1 MTVRTVLERV
11 PDKIMMNRFVEH
23 VVNGPQTRCRSA
35 EQVGLQMSRERQ
47 GGECCGCGKLF
58 RVTGPAIAKLLIPSV
73 VLVLGTDSVSNPGA
87 SECRLPAMAK
97 IVRQSF
103 AKYFGASPCRHL

>member
-35 EQVGLQMSRERQ
+35 EQVGLQMSSERQ
-47 GGECCGCGKLF
+47 GGECCGSQG
-58 RVTGPAIAKLLIPSV
+58 GW
-73 VLVLGTDSVSNPGA
+73 
-87 SECRLPAMAK
+87 
-97 IVRQSF
+97 
-103 AKYFGASPCRHL
+103 